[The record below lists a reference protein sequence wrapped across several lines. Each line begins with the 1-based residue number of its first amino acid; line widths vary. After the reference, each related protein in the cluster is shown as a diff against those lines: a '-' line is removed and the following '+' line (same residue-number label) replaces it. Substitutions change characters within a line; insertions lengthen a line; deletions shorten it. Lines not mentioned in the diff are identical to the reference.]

1 LWKAQLR
8 TKGESNV
15 SRVGRL
21 PVAVPSGAEVKIDGS
36 HVKIKGP
43 KGEMEFTFS
52 PKMEIAFA
60 DGEITVKRPS
70 DAREMRSLHGTTRA
84 LIQNMIIGVT
94 EGYQKELQLV
104 GVGYRASMTGKNLT
118 LNVGYSHP
126 VEIEPPSGITFEV
139 GDRAQQVFITG
150 IDKQAVGQIAA
161 DIRKVRPPEPYK
173 GKGIRYKDEYVR
185 HKAGKAGKVA

>member
-1 LWKAQLR
+1 
-8 TKGESNV
+8 V

-21 PVAVPSGAEVKIDGS
+21 PVVVPSGVEVKITGS

-43 KGEMEFTFS
+43 KGEMEFAFS
-52 PKMEIAFA
+52 PKIEITFA
-60 DGEITVKRPS
+60 DGEIAVKRPS

-84 LIQNMIIGVT
+84 LIQNMITGVT
-94 EGYQKELQLV
+94 EGYKKELQLV

>member
-1 LWKAQLR
+1 M
-8 TKGESNV
+8 

-21 PVAVPSGAEVKIDGS
+21 PVVVPSGVEVKITGS

-52 PKMEIAFA
+52 PKIEIMFA
-60 DGEITVKRPS
+60 DGEIAVKRPS

-84 LIQNMIIGVT
+84 LIQNMITGVT
-94 EGYQKELQLV
+94 EGYKKELQLV

-118 LNVGYSHP
+118 LNVGYSHS

-139 GDRAQQVFITG
+139 GDRAQQIFITG

>member
-1 LWKAQLR
+1 M
-8 TKGESNV
+8 

-21 PVAVPSGAEVKIDGS
+21 PVAVPSGVDVKIDGS

-52 PKMEIAFA
+52 PKIKIAVT
-60 DGEITVKRPS
+60 DGEIAVKRPS

-84 LIQNMIIGVT
+84 LIQNMVTGVT
-94 EGYQKELQLV
+94 EGYMKELQLV
-104 GVGYRASMTGKNLT
+104 GVGYRASMEGKNLT
-118 LNVGYSHP
+118 LNVGYSHS

-139 GDRAQQVFITG
+139 GDRAQQIFITG

-173 GKGIRYKDEYVR
+173 GKGIRYKDEHVR

>member
-1 LWKAQLR
+1 M
-8 TKGESNV
+8 

-21 PVAVPSGAEVKIDGS
+21 PVVVPSGVEVKIDGS

-52 PKMEIAFA
+52 PKIKIAFA
-60 DGEITVKRPS
+60 DGEIAVKRPS

-84 LIQNMIIGVT
+84 LIQNMITGVT
-94 EGYQKELQLV
+94 EGYKKELQLV

-126 VEIEPPSGITFEV
+126 VEIEPPPGITFEV
-139 GDRAQQVFITG
+139 GERAQQIFITG

-161 DIRKVRPPEPYK
+161 DIRKVRKPEPYK

>member
-1 LWKAQLR
+1 
-8 TKGESNV
+8 
-15 SRVGRL
+15 
-21 PVAVPSGAEVKIDGS
+21 
-36 HVKIKGP
+36 
-43 KGEMEFTFS
+43 
-52 PKMEIAFA
+52 
-60 DGEITVKRPS
+60 
-70 DAREMRSLHGTTRA
+70 
-84 LIQNMIIGVT
+84 VT
-94 EGYQKELQLV
+94 EGYKKELQLV